1 MDQLADCAI
10 QRNSD
15 SPSPTVAADIGHGR
29 EWWARQSLVDGTD
42 WQSIGEAVLA
52 VLRQHGFFDVRQGEG
67 PKAQERGEASEAWCA
82 PSWREAA
89 VDYHKN
95 RAGRPA
101 GEIEPGRLRRLR
113 GLMAADVSLDRA
125 WHALRD
131 NRPTPEVTVE
141 ALMLALRRGVSALT
155 KPDTQR
161 RLSDLDESQLEVIC
175 LRVQAFQP
183 GIVER
188 WSTDDVGLLIS
199 AWRKLHE
206 QC

>member
-1 MDQLADCAI
+1 MIVESTAPLAPVGTTAPLAPLGT
-10 QRNSD
+10 S
-15 SPSPTVAADIGHGR
+15 DIGHDR
-29 EWWARQSLVDGTD
+29 AWWARQSLTDGTD
-42 WQSIGEAVLA
+42 WHSIGEAALA
-52 VLRQHGFFDVRQGEG
+52 VLRQHGFLDAQQGEG
-67 PKAQERGEASEAWCA
+67 PKAQQSEAWLA

-89 VDYHKN
+89 VDYQKN

-101 GEIEPGRLRRLR
+101 AEIEPGRLRRLR

-183 GIVER
+183 GIAER

-199 AWRKLHE
+199 TWKKLHE